1 MFEGLPL
8 LPSDPILGLSVA
20 FRDDPNPNKVDLG
33 VGVYRNDAGETPIM
47 AAVRAAEQ
55 ERLRRETTKAYTFPA
70 GYPGANDAANV
81 LLLGADHPALTAAR
95 VHSIQ
100 TPGGCG
106 ALRVAAEL
114 IVRARPQAR
123 VWVSN
128 PSWANHVPLLGGAGL
143 ALEEYPYYDYANH
156 CLDFEAMF
164 AALTKVPAG
173 DVVLFHASCHNP
185 SGADLSPSQ
194 WQQLT
199 DLALERGFVP
209 LIDSAYQGLG
219 QGLDEDAFGP
229 RLMAEHLP
237 EVIVASSFSKNFGLY
252 RDRAG
257 ALTLVST
264 NPTQSLAAH
273 SQLLSVTRGLYSMPP
288 AHGSAIVDIIL
299 NSPELKQQWQDELA
313 HMRTRIQ
320 GLRKSLVEALARH
333 LPERDFSFIARE
345 RGMFSFLGLSETQVQ
360 RLRTEFSLYMTD
372 NSRINVAGLT
382 DSALDYVAQSIARVL
397 QGADRS
403 P

>member
-123 VWVSN
+123 VWVSD

-156 CLDFEAMF
+156 CW
-164 AALTKVPAG
+164 
-173 DVVLFHASCHNP
+173 VLRPC
-185 SGADLSPSQ
+185 SP
-194 WQQLT
+194 
-199 DLALERGFVP
+199 P
-209 LIDSAYQGLG
+209 L
-219 QGLDEDAFGP
+219 
-229 RLMAEHLP
+229 R
-237 EVIVASSFSKNFGLY
+237 
-252 RDRAG
+252 
-257 ALTLVST
+257 TC
-264 NPTQSLAAH
+264 
-273 SQLLSVTRGLYSMPP
+273 PP
-288 AHGSAIVDIIL
+288 AAGCFFPPRATTPAVRNFPRPHGH
-299 NSPELKQQWQDELA
+299 K
-313 HMRTRIQ
+313 
-320 GLRKSLVEALARH
+320 
-333 LPERDFSFIARE
+333 
-345 RGMFSFLGLSETQVQ
+345 
-360 RLRTEFSLYMTD
+360 
-372 NSRINVAGLT
+372 
-382 DSALDYVAQSIARVL
+382 
-397 QGADRS
+397 
-403 P
+403 